1 MNNEKMKNDDY
12 EQKSND
18 INDDN
23 ILKQIEFYYSSNS
36 HHSLLQSNDPNINI
50 KTSSI
55 DDLTRTNQFL
65 SSTFHSKD
73 SALGLS
79 DENLNQIQSNELIIQ
94 EQHRISSLITLQ
106 DKSKFHLISFS
117 TIRHIHFSFFL
128 TYHMDQRLNILL
140 YRGSI
145 SDRRKDCHRYSSSR
159 AHF

>member
-23 ILKQIEFYYSSNS
+23 ILKQIEFNYLSNS

-79 DENLNQIQSNELIIQ
+79 DDNLNQIQSNELIIQ

-117 TIRHIHFSFFL
+117 TIRHIHFSFFFDL
-128 TYHMDQRLNILL
+128 SYGSKVKYTVIQRFY
-140 YRGSI
+140 YR
-145 SDRRKDCHRYSSSR
+145 
-159 AHF
+159 